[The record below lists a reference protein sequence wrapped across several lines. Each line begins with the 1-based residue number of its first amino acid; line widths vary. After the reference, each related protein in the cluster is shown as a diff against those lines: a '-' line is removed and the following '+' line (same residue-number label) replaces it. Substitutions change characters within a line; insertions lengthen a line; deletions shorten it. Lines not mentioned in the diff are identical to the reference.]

1 MITSKRFRILRMF
14 DNKEDYQ
21 ILEELL
27 LFNYFSLVG
36 CYYTADGMNGD
47 IPFNS
52 LIDVENKIAELEE
65 KEKFDKPIRN
75 SSILLIIYFIIVL
88 TLFFSKL

>member
-52 LIDVENKIAELEE
+52 LIDVEEKIVELEE
-65 KEKFDKPIRN
+65 KEKFDKPMRN
-75 SSILLIIYFIIVL
+75 SSILFIIYFIIVL